1 MCLIFNLPEMLN
13 SGKIQSGFSNVI
25 NFFTQKQLSKT
36 AISGGL
42 TLESIP
48 QLTQYNNLIAQGVT
62 RTQAFKQTM
71 TGATDATKQM
81 ALRIANGTVQLNE
94 LTAASKAAQLGM
106 NLLNAAMNIAVSFVI
121 SAVVSEVVKQV
132 YELAHAYENAAEKAD
147 NAIAKLQERKDEN
160 NQLQELI
167 DKYKQ
172 LKEAETSENKQE
184 TRKQTLELQK
194 EITNLIAKQPDLYDK
209 QLKTVSFK

>member
-13 SGKIQSGFSNVI
+13 SGKIQSGFSNVT
-25 NFFTQKQLSKT
+25 NFFTQKQLSET

-71 TGATDATKQM
+71 IGATDATKQM

-94 LTAASKAAQLGM
+94 LTTASKAARLGM
-106 NLLNAAMNIAVSFVI
+106 SLLNAAMNIAASFVTIMGVCINGSYSI
-121 SAVVSEVVKQV
+121 SVTCRVLS
-132 YELAHAYENAAEKAD
+132 
-147 NAIAKLQERKDEN
+147 
-160 NQLQELI
+160 
-167 DKYKQ
+167 
-172 LKEAETSENKQE
+172 S
-184 TRKQTLELQK
+184 TRKRTSSP
-194 EITNLIAKQPDLYDK
+194 AKPKPYMRDG
-209 QLKTVSFK
+209 SC